1 MKKKQ
6 KRAQKNEQG
15 TPSEVIIA
23 TQSAF
28 LFLFGVAAIVSTSAV
43 VAGFNALRSV
53 TSAAAIITDE
63 GIVTD
68 EGTFKLEHVRGIVD
82 NFQLVGVVVTIFGA
96 IVFLSSGIRLLKKAR
111 IERDG
116 LVRAKR

>member
-1 MKKKQ
+1 MKKKPNIA
-6 KRAQKNEQG
+6 KKGAQG
-15 TPSEVIIA
+15 TSSEVIIA

-53 TSAAAIITDE
+53 TSAAAVITDE

-68 EGTFKLEHVRGIVD
+68 EGIFKLEHVSGIIN
-82 NFQLVGVVVTIFGA
+82 NFQLVGIVITVFGA
-96 IVFLSSGIRLLKKAR
+96 IVFLSSGIRLMKKSR
-111 IERDG
+111 QERNG